1 MVYMYYMWYCV
12 YDLSKWLYKIL
23 FILLDTE
30 REFMSATHFAVV
42 LFTSP
47 PPHSTRRLHR
57 KIKRKKER
65 KTEIKVRMVDLQDV
79 IAGGGGG
86 VVAK

>member
-1 MVYMYYMWYCV
+1 
-12 YDLSKWLYKIL
+12 
-23 FILLDTE
+23 
-30 REFMSATHFAVV
+30 MSATHFAVV